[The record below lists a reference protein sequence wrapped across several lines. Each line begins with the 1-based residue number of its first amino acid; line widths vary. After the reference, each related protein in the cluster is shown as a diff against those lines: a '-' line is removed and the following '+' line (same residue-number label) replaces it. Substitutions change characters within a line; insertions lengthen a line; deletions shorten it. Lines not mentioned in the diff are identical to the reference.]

1 MNFILSQ
8 NQIYGRDWL
17 NLCHLRQKLMAQ
29 TYSSLQGFWTWK
41 LSCPLLVGGL
51 SFFKLLMDG
60 VPPHIIDAYMREVQA
75 DKTEGK
81 WESDRSASCHR
92 AGNGQPELQ
101 HFSPCNNR
109 TNVWLE
115 IFFFSFLFFFF
126 LLSHLSLCFPCL
138 LLLKRKNTHGLLWD
152 WNEMNW
158 REHALCNV
166 QLYFLFDIVFW
177 FFLMRKEEKLCTRRR
192 SVCTRWYNANLWQT
206 EGTRI
211 CQ

>member
-115 IFFFSFLFFFF
+115 IFFFSFPFLSFFFSF
-126 LLSHLSLCFPCL
+126 LICRSVFPACSYWKERIRMDCFGIEMKWTEDNTLFVMFSFIFCLILCF
-138 LLLKRKNTHGLLWD
+138 D
-152 WNEMNW
+152 
-158 REHALCNV
+158 
-166 QLYFLFDIVFW
+166 
-177 FFLMRKEEKLCTRRR
+177 FF
-192 SVCTRWYNANLWQT
+192 
-206 EGTRI
+206 
-211 CQ
+211 